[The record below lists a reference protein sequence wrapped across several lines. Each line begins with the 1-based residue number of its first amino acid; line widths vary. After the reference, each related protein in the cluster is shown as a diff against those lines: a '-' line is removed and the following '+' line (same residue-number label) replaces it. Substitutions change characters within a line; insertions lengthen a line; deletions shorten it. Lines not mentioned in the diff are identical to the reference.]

1 MHNILVVGRLGRD
14 PEMRT
19 TPSGKPVVT
28 FSLADNGDRRAGA
41 VWFDVSAWGRLAE
54 VCAQYLS
61 KGREVAVQGR
71 LRAENGAP
79 RVWAGSDGQARAR
92 FELTAQSV
100 EFLSGGQD
108 QDAQQ
113 ERAQGEHARTA
124 AEGQRDRGYGPCGG
138 EPPSE
143 GPELQEE
150 IPF

>member
-14 PEMRT
+14 PELRY
-19 TPSGKPVVT
+19 TPSGKPVTT
-28 FSLADNGDRRAGA
+28 FSLADNGNKRGGA
-41 VWFDVSAWGRLAE
+41 VWFDVAAWGRLAE
-54 VCAQYLS
+54 VCAEYLS

-79 RVWAGSDGQARAR
+79 RVWTGNDGQARAR

-100 EFLSGGQD
+100 EFLSGGQ
-108 QDAQQ
+108 AG
-113 ERAQGEHARTA
+113 ATQGEPRP
-124 AEGQRDRGYGPCGG
+124 YGASGG
-138 EPPSE
+138 TPPAE